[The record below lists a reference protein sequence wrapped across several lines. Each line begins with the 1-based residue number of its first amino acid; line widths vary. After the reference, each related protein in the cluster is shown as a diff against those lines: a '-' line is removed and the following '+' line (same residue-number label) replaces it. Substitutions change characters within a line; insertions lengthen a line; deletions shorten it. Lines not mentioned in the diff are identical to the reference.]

1 MKRVLVALVAAV
13 AMSSSAYAADL
24 GAKPVYKAPPVMVAY
39 NWSGVY
45 VGAHV
50 GWGWQQADATLTAS
64 PSPAFPLGTVFQT
77 RADGIL
83 AGGQIGVNWQTGN
96 WVFGLEG
103 DFSWTN
109 ADGSVTSAG
118 FIPGVGAV
126 GLTGTID
133 FNWLATATGRVGYAA
148 NNWLFYVKGGAAF
161 ADFDVGGT
169 VTTVGVLTNTIN
181 TVSDTRTGW
190 TVGVGVEHGF
200 AGNWSWKLEY
210 NYMDFGDE
218 TYNLTATP
226 AAGVTTISHDLTV
239 HAVKFGLNYRFGGM

>member
-1 MKRVLVALVAAV
+1 MKRVLVALAAAI

-45 VGAHV
+45 VGGHV
-50 GWGWQQADATLTAS
+50 GWGWQQADATLLAS
-64 PSPAFPLGTVFQT
+64 PSPAFPLGTVFET

-118 FIPGVGAV
+118 ALAVGALV
-126 GLTGTID
+126 LTGTID

-161 ADFDVGGT
+161 TDFDIGGT
-169 VTTVGVLTNTIN
+169 VATLGVLTNTVN
-181 TVSDTRTGW
+181 TLSDTRTGW
-190 TVGVGVEHGF
+190 TVGAGIEHGF
-200 AGNWSWKLEY
+200 AGNWSWKVEY
-210 NYMDFGDE
+210 NYMDFGSE

-226 AAGVTTISHDLTV
+226 AAGVTTINHDLTV
-239 HAVKFGLNYRFGGM
+239 HAVKFGVNYRFGPM